1 MSLSVNAITH
11 ALPYSL
17 TLRLNLTG
25 SELKPH
31 AVLAWKCRYLL
42 IENTSKPII
51 YATGRFI
58 VIWQPIWTEGFKDF
72 HTISNAIDKLDK
84 TAQPASDTIPLM
96 LVEMTKMNKSMN
108 EMKNIMHNM
117 GGSMENI
124 EQMTPNIK
132 RMTNS
137 VNQLTV
143 VMTTQIPRMSHLMGR
158 VENKMP
164 YMNFMP
170 FK

>member
-1 MSLSVNAITH
+1 MVQLQSDQKHVPVDNKMNTKGFANLWIGIFFLVSSVSLVIVMSM
-11 ALPYSL
+11 
-17 TLRLNLTG
+17 
-25 SELKPH
+25 
-31 AVLAWKCRYLL
+31 
-42 IENTSKPII
+42 
-51 YATGRFI
+51 FI

-143 VMTTQIPRMSHLMGR
+143 VMTTQIPRMSHLMNR